1 MQLSAVDIDSGVD
14 RRLRLAV
21 VGVGIN
27 LAFGSRDGSGVD
39 RRLRRELRL
48 PQRGRLGIG
57 RDGSGVDRRL
67 RRRGFCRPVATAAG
81 SIEDSDTRLT
91 NAHSK
96 KLEVMTTAGS
106 IEDSDGMSCQWPG
119 TTWRVATVAESI
131 EDSDRSQWRARRRRD
146 WVVTGPLTGMQ
157 TVQRVA
163 TAAESIEDSDV
174 SAGVSCV
181 DTATMSRRP
190 TVSCA
195 RRPPRGRDGSGVD
208 RRLRLPPGR
217 ATAPAVPS
225 RRQRSRSRTPTYRV
239 RRRCVATTAESIDD
253 FDTSGAGR

>member
-163 TAAESIEDSDV
+163 TAAESIEDSD
-174 SAGVSCV
+174 SHQGAQQ
-181 DTATMSRRP
+181 
-190 TVSCA
+190 
-195 RRPPRGRDGSGVD
+195 RPPCRRDDSGADRGLRRIAYVGGV
-208 RRLRLPPGR
+208 
-217 ATAPAVPS
+217 S
-225 RRQRSRSRTPTYRV
+225 RRQRSRS
-239 RRRCVATTAESIDD
+239 TTSTQA
-253 FDTSGAGR
+253 GPAGRRGDSEVDRRP